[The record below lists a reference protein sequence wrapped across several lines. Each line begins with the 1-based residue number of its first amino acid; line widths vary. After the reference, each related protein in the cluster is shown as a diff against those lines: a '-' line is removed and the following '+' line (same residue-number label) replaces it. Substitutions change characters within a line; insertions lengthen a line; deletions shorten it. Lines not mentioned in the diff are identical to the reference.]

1 MNDFNALLRRY
12 GGLQADIVR
21 QRGVIA
27 DKEKDGQRTA
37 RARMR
42 LSLLE
47 GDLSRLQH
55 SVWGC
60 GLGRR
65 TPDA

>member
-12 GGLQADIVR
+12 GGLQADITR

-27 DKEKDGQRTA
+27 DMEKDGQRTV

-42 LSLLE
+42 LDLLE
-47 GDLSRLQH
+47 VDLSRLQK
-55 SVWGC
+55 SVWGF
-60 GLGRR
+60 GLSRQ
-65 TPDA
+65 TPGA